1 VGIVVGKELSN
12 KIEQLQ
18 RRYSRTRKELHEQ
31 IQLYPY
37 PLAAEP
43 ALIHPNNTSV
53 VKLRDNGA
61 IDIFVGNDNGIRVDP
76 NERSIQIF
84 GNALRSKVYEEAIK
98 INKHRTMEI
107 GGDDITNIKGKRKIQ
122 CDGRYEAKIRREWK
136 VLSEE
141 MVRIEAPRIDL
152 IGDVTVNGR
161 RVQTY

>member
-1 VGIVVGKELSN
+1 MGKELSD

-18 RRYSRTRKELHEQ
+18 RQYSRTRKELHEQ

-37 PLAAEP
+37 PLTAEP

-84 GNALRSKVYEEAIK
+84 GNALQSKVYEETAK
-98 INKHRTMEI
+98 VNKHRTIEI
-107 GGDDITNIKGKRKIQ
+107 GGDDVTKITGKRKIQ
-122 CDGRYEAKIRREWK
+122 CNGKYEATIRREWK
-136 VLSEE
+136 VISEE
-141 MVRIEAPRIDL
+141 KVHIEAPLIQL